1 MATTAQIEAAA
12 RASDQPTV
20 FRSDP
25 ARGLIY
31 VAYTDERA
39 AAAERE
45 ERFHAALKIRQRYRN
60 PDSWLDCLGLSD
72 VPTGPEGWCTCPTPT
87 STEKQ

>member
-1 MATTAQIEAAA
+1 MATSAQIELAA

-20 FRSDP
+20 FRSDQ
-25 ARGLIY
+25 ARATGLVY
-31 VAYTDERA
+31 VAYTNDTS

-45 ERFHAALKIRQRYRN
+45 ERFHAARFARQHG
-60 PDSWLDCLGLSD
+60 PDLLDALGLSD

>member
-1 MATTAQIEAAA
+1 MATSAQIELAA

-25 ARGLIY
+25 ARATGLIY
-31 VAYTDERA
+31 VAYTDDAR

-45 ERFHAALKIRQRYRN
+45 ERWHAALKIRQRYRN

-72 VPTGPEGWCTCPTPT
+72 VPASPEGWCTCPTPMET
-87 STEKQ
+87 S